1 MRRSVKIVLTILLL
15 IMATV
20 HTFAQTNLLSKAKGA
35 RVVSFNSNYPG
46 ETQNEGA
53 GWDVSSLVAGVSG
66 GAPEDLPVWCTGT
79 GAPFPHIAVIE
90 LPKAMW
96 LTTFVFNNFII
107 DEQAY
112 PGISARGLRLEMST
126 TGPHAG
132 YETVASFDL
141 ERNQNNQEVRIIPR
155 QARWVKIV
163 ITSNWGNPTWTELGQ
178 LSAYDDGSRP
188 GDMAGQLKQ
197 SGATEIY
204 GIYFDFA
211 AATLRPESRQ
221 TLEEIATLLRNDAAL
236 QFIVE
241 GHTDDRG
248 DAAANLALSEARA
261 QAVCRAL
268 ADMGIAASR
277 LEAVGYGESRPI
289 SSNDHTIGRAQNR
302 RVTLRVKAA
311 G

>member
-1 MRRSVKIVLTILLL
+1 M
-15 IMATV
+15 
-20 HTFAQTNLLSKAKGA
+20 
-35 RVVSFNSNYPG
+35 
-46 ETQNEGA
+46 
-53 GWDVSSLVAGVSG
+53 
-66 GAPEDLPVWCTGT
+66 
-79 GAPFPHIAVIE
+79 
-90 LPKAMW
+90 
-96 LTTFVFNNFII
+96 
-107 DEQAY
+107 
-112 PGISARGLRLEMST
+112 
-126 TGPHAG
+126 
-132 YETVASFDL
+132 
-141 ERNQNNQEVRIIPR
+141 RIIPR

-302 RVTLRVKAA
+302 RVTLRVKQA
-311 G
+311 GGVPGVGPRLARARGAVRDGGKCGSPPGNERQVLCTIDRAKIHFQYQRRYQ